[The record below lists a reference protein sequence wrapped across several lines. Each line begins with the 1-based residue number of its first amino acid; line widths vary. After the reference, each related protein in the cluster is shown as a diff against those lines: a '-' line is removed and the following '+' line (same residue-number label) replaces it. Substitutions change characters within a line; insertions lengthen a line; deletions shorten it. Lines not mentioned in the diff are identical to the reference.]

1 MKWQQKLT
9 KKERAHL
16 KENEMITLGDVIENR
31 RQQIKLMDSDPGS
44 REICWECRIIVLKL
58 S

>member
-16 KENEMITLGDVIENR
+16 KENEMITLGDVI
-31 RQQIKLMDSDPGS
+31 
-44 REICWECRIIVLKL
+44 
-58 S
+58 